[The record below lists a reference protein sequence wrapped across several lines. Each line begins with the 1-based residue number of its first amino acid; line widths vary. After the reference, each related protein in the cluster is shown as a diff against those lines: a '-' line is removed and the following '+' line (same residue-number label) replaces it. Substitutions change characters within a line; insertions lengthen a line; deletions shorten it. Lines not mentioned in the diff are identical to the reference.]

1 MTNPLQTPPP
11 AGQHTAHLAEARR
24 EALRALLRREGI
36 TLTELARR
44 AGIRRVNLLCNFMA
58 GRTSSLSVNT
68 LARIK
73 EAFPHTDLMAFI
85 MPQGHSLTSCPTLD
99 TVPAD
104 QEADASDADGLL
116 HPPSPASSDLTT
128 RSPGSDQMLVSVDP
142 LMDRLRRLEQ
152 ENQLLKHLL
161 ASAWAQSGV

>member
-1 MTNPLQTPPP
+1 MTNPLPTLPPTD
-11 AGQHTAHLAEARR
+11 QRTALLAEARR
-24 EALRALLRREGI
+24 EVLRALLRREGV

-85 MPQGHSLTSCPTLD
+85 MPSGHSLTSGPTLEAM
-99 TVPAD
+99 PAD
-104 QEADASDADGLL
+104 QADASGEDGLL
-116 HPPSPASSDLTT
+116 RLPSLASVNLTIH
-128 RSPGSDQMLVSVDP
+128 SPEPDQMLVTVAP
-142 LMDRLRRLEQ
+142 LVDRLHQLEQ

-161 ASAWAQSGV
+161 ASAWTRSGA

>member
-1 MTNPLQTPPP
+1 MTNPPPTQP
-11 AGQHTAHLAEARR
+11 AANERTAILAEARR

-36 TLTELARR
+36 TLTGLARR
-44 AGIRRVNLLCNFMA
+44 AGIRRINLLCNFMA

-85 MPQGHSLTSCPTLD
+85 MPSGHSLTSGPTLRAM
-99 TVPAD
+99 PAD
-104 QEADASDADGLL
+104 QADASGEDGLL
-116 HPPSPASSDLTT
+116 RRPSPASSDLTT

-142 LMDRLRRLEQ
+142 LMDRLHRLEQ
-152 ENQLLKHLL
+152 ENQLLKLLL
-161 ASAWAQSGV
+161 ASAWARSGV

>member
-1 MTNPLQTPPP
+1 MTIPPP
-11 AGQHTAHLAEARR
+11 TQPAAHEHTAILAEARR

-44 AGIRRVNLLCNFMA
+44 AGIRRINLLCNFMA

-85 MPQGHSLTSCPTLD
+85 MPSGHSLTSGPALNAM
-99 TVPAD
+99 PAD
-104 QEADASDADGLL
+104 QGADA
-116 HPPSPASSDLTT
+116 
-128 RSPGSDQMLVSVDP
+128 PGSDQMLVSVDP

-161 ASAWAQSGV
+161 ARAWGRSGV

>member
-1 MTNPLQTPPP
+1 MTNPPPTQP
-11 AGQHTAHLAEARR
+11 AANEHTAILAEARR

-36 TLTELARR
+36 TLTGLARR
-44 AGIRRVNLLCNFMA
+44 AGIGRINLLCNFMA

-85 MPQGHSLTSCPTLD
+85 MPSGHSLTSGPTLEAM
-99 TVPAD
+99 PAD
-104 QEADASDADGLL
+104 QADASGEDGLL
-116 HPPSPASSDLTT
+116 RLPSPASSDLTI

-142 LMDRLRRLEQ
+142 LMDRLHRVEQ

-161 ASAWAQSGV
+161 ALAWARSGA

>member
-1 MTNPLQTPPP
+1 MTNPPPTQP
-11 AGQHTAHLAEARR
+11 AANERTAILAEARR

-36 TLTELARR
+36 TLTGLARR
-44 AGIRRVNLLCNFMA
+44 AGIRRINLLCNFMA
-58 GRTSSLSVNT
+58 GRTSSLSVST

-85 MPQGHSLTSCPTLD
+85 MPSGHSLTSGPTLRAM
-99 TVPAD
+99 PAD
-104 QEADASDADGLL
+104 QADASGEDGLL
-116 HPPSPASSDLTT
+116 RRPSPASSDLTT

-142 LMDRLRRLEQ
+142 LMDRLHRLEQ

-161 ASAWAQSGV
+161 ALAWARSGV

>member
-1 MTNPLQTPPP
+1 MTTPLPTPP
-11 AGQHTAHLAEARR
+11 AADQRTALLAEARR
-24 EALRALLRREGI
+24 EVLRALLRREGV

-85 MPQGHSLTSCPTLD
+85 MPSGHSLTSGPTLD
-99 TVPAD
+99 AMPAE
-104 QEADASDADGLL
+104 QEADASGEDGLL
-116 HPPSPASSDLTT
+116 CLPSPAPSGLTT

-161 ASAWAQSGV
+161 ASAWARSGV